1 MPCSDLVLGTRRA
14 VSRKEN
20 FMKIS
25 AFSRFVAFSIAALA
39 LALTVP
45 AMATQSGADE
55 ALAKKYANILGRYDL
70 DLTAVGGDMHPT
82 EILVRDGKLWVDD
95 GDGRPAEIKPVGDSG
110 LEFEGQDDYNGAVK
124 VTFIK
129 DDSGAVV
136 KMHLVMPDAGLDV
149 YGDKVK

>member
-1 MPCSDLVLGTRRA
+1 MKRSLLFALSVAGLVLA
-14 VSRKEN
+14 L
-20 FMKIS
+20 
-25 AFSRFVAFSIAALA
+25 IAA
-39 LALTVP
+39 P
-45 AMATQSGADE
+45 AVAAQAGADE

-82 EILVRDGKLWVDD
+82 EVVIRDGKLWVDD

-110 LEFEGQDDYNGAVK
+110 LEFEGQDDNNGLIK

-129 DDSGAVV
+129 DDSGAVA

-149 YGDKVK
+149 YGNKVK